1 MNKIT
6 ILGIGDEGP
15 AGLTAHCRE
24 KLAAGELLVAAPGI
38 LKQVPDFQG
47 ETIALRDDLQEIVL
61 AIKNNRDKNIVVLS
75 NGGIGLLFSV
85 PKVAFKI
92 RFYR

>member
-1 MNKIT
+1 M
-6 ILGIGDEGP
+6 L
-15 AGLTAHCRE
+15 L
-24 KLAAGELLVAAPGI
+24 LAGELLVAAPGI

-75 NGGIGLLFSV
+75 LGDPLFFGTTRYLCDEIGKNEFEIIPMS
-85 PKVAFKI
+85 A
-92 RFYR
+92 